1 MNSVPLPEFSEE
13 SQEQRQFAFQ
23 LLRLIKNEKTY
34 QLSYNPEEVV
44 NTLGGLKK
52 ELAKTAFEYE
62 KLNEHNRK
70 KIDEITQSKS
80 KAKTFLQLLQNEN
93 NSLIMEPIPKV
104 ENESKISTG
113 WMGKRLTIE
122 IPVLGEKGLQK
133 HLAPELLNQ
142 DFMWSSD
149 YYHYEDWKTI
159 LKHYYDNL
167 SLLIVEPNHN
177 FVYSEMR
184 LARGIFPDPERH
196 RTPDRL
202 PLADNYQEK
211 PLDMEKDP
219 SQYFVRKELR
229 KEKWKTPVP
238 TDVGMIVN
246 LLNIKQCLKQ
256 NYPVT
261 ELVHKILSFD
271 FIERLMEEQLSNNE
285 DMQSVKPL
293 TVQRNAGK

>member
-184 LARGIFPDPERH
+184 LPEAYFLIQKGIELQIGCLLLIIIKKSLWIWKK
-196 RTPDRL
+196 TQVNIL
-202 PLADNYQEK
+202 LEKNYG
-211 PLDMEKDP
+211 
-219 SQYFVRKELR
+219 RK
-229 KEKWKTPVP
+229 
-238 TDVGMIVN
+238 
-246 LLNIKQCLKQ
+246 
-256 NYPVT
+256 
-261 ELVHKILSFD
+261 S
-271 FIERLMEEQLSNNE
+271 
-285 DMQSVKPL
+285 
-293 TVQRNAGK
+293 GKRQFLQMLE